1 MSNSRWIS
9 LNFAP
14 DVVRS
19 SVQIPSR
26 PSMANRG
33 SRVRSNHGSFKLSGG
48 DAANSP
54 VAAQPPVQEKVQELR
69 GRLAIFRTRDLPV
82 AFISFGTDGRILAG
96 FEGDALDF
104 VALRLNSWLSEN
116 IDDLICSPAASCER
130 LSPRIPAG

>member
-1 MSNSRWIS
+1 
-9 LNFAP
+9 LHP
-14 DVVRS
+14 S
-19 SVQIPSR
+19 SKGRLP
-26 PSMANRG
+26 
-33 SRVRSNHGSFKLSGG
+33 HGSFKLSGG

-54 VAAQPPVQEKVQELR
+54 DAAHSPPVQEKVQEFR

-96 FEGDALDF
+96 FERDALDL